1 MFDALPN
8 ELVDLVA
15 QQMDRESFLKFRLT
29 SRKASKISQWSF
41 ACRFMKDITI
51 EGSRES
57 VAQTIDMPELPHAQL
72 MAESLT
78 IKSPSL
84 SQSLSES
91 LRHEPGT
98 ATIPTVLL
106 AGLLKKMPNVN
117 SLSLRQTW
125 EMSGLMGFDMAHS
138 VLEALLRPETPKLT
152 ALDLDEAVLG
162 GGLLLAVL
170 RMHGQSLRKLQLRRV
185 GIESG
190 RTWFEIFGRMRDGLG
205 LQDLVLVDLCDHT
218 LDEELTF
225 VASPFAMVAG
235 YGEGIR
241 DGPDRCWFFGNGA
254 YMSGAGLVAGFKK
267 LAELSEVQP

>member
-15 QQMDRESFLKFRLT
+15 HQMDRESFLNFRLT

-51 EGSRES
+51 EGSREG
-57 VAQTIDMPELPHAQL
+57 VARTTDMLDLTHAQL

-78 IKSPSL
+78 IKSPTISKSL
-84 SQSLSES
+84 TES
-91 LRHEPGT
+91 LRHGPGAA
-98 ATIPTVLL
+98 ATPR
-106 AGLLKKMPNVN
+106 ADFAQLLKKMPN
-117 SLSLRQTW
+117 LKTLGLRQTW
-125 EMSGLMGFDMAHS
+125 EMSGLMGVDLAHT

-152 ALDLDEAVLG
+152 ALDLDEAVVD

-170 RMHGQSLRKLQLRRV
+170 QLHGQSLRKLQLRCIE
-185 GIESG
+185 IESG
-190 RTWFEIFGRMRDGLG
+190 RTWFEIFARMRDGLG

-218 LDEELTF
+218 LDEELAF
-225 VASPFAMVAG
+225 VASPFAIVAG

-241 DGPDRCWFFGNGA
+241 HGPDRCWFFGNGA

-267 LAELSEVQP
+267 LAELSEIQP